1 MGIRG
6 LDKGE
11 QAALIINEGQNAMV
25 DPAFGGNAG
34 LAAEAERRGM
44 VGKIAELARAC
55 RAAGV
60 LVVHTTMVPRP
71 DGVGTMTNCLLLGS
85 LVKKGTVVAGSPA
98 AEIHADLAPGDGD
111 VVVARTH
118 GLSPFHAS
126 ELEPVLRS
134 RGVSTVIVTGVSTN
148 IGIPGACLEAVNRG
162 FTAVVPEDCTAGAW
176 AEAHEFQVTHTLP
189 LLATVTT
196 SAEIIDVL
204 AGRTAS
210 AVS

>member
-98 AEIHADLAPGDGD
+98 AEIHADLAPDDRD

>member
-11 QAALIINEGQNAMV
+11 RAALIINEGQNAMV

>member
-1 MGIRG
+1 
-6 LDKGE
+6 
-11 QAALIINEGQNAMV
+11 MV

-98 AEIHADLAPGDGD
+98 AEIHADLAPGDGDGD

>member
-11 QAALIINEGQNAMV
+11 RAALIINEGQNAMV

-98 AEIHADLAPGDGD
+98 AEIHADLAPDDSD

>member
-162 FTAVVPEDCTAGAW
+162 FTAVVPEDCTSGAW